1 MVTLVALV
9 VDAQIPELEAIIDQ
23 VAPDI
28 IQYNGQES
36 HDFCNAVGHPYWK
49 AIRVKSEQDVAL
61 AQQDYHRARALL
73 LDAWVDGVP
82 GGTGQAIDPAYM
94 NQAITVPWILAGGLT
109 PDNVADALLRY
120 RPHAVDVSSG
130 VERSA
135 GVKDAIKLRQFIAA
149 VKSFDEAN
157 VL

>member
-9 VDAQIPELEAIIDQ
+9 VDAQIPELEAIVDA

-28 IQYNGQES
+28 IQYHGQES
-36 HDFCNAVGHPYWK
+36 HDFCNAFGHPYWK
-49 AIRVKSEQDVAL
+49 AVRVKSEQDIAL
-61 AQQDYHRARALL
+61 AQKNYPQARALL
-73 LDAWVDGVP
+73 FDAWVEGVP
-82 GGTGQAIDPAYM
+82 GGTGHVIDPAYM
-94 NQAITVPWILAGGLT
+94 NQAISTPWILAGGLT
-109 PDNVADALLRY
+109 SDNVADALSRY

-130 VERSA
+130 VELSA

>member
-28 IQYNGQES
+28 IQYHGQES

-61 AQQDYHRARALL
+61 AQQDYPRARALL

-82 GGTGQAIDPAYM
+82 GGTGRAIDPACM

-109 PDNVADALLRY
+109 PDNVSDALLRY